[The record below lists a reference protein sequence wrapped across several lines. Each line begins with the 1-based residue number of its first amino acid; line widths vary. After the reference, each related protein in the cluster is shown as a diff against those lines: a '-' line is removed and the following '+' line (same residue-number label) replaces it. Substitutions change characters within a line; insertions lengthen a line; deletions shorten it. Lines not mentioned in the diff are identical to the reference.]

1 MTCMR
6 KVKCFAL
13 GVILLTALPALA
25 ERSVTDG
32 AIQPDPLPASAPV
45 ARVSKPADPLVLPES
60 MEFDGVLPV
69 AELNLENLYAVLAK
83 YNVKCPRIVAAQ
95 ALLETGH
102 FTSQLCMD
110 GHNLFGLRHPS
121 DGSYYT
127 FDNWE
132 QSVKAYRDDVQYK
145 YNGGDYYAFLSR
157 IGYAEDKGYTVKVRR
172 IANQLTEPQQ

>member
-1 MTCMR
+1 MTVIR
-6 KVKCFAL
+6 KVRAVAL
-13 GVILLTALPALA
+13 GLVMLA
-25 ERSVTDG
+25 SQSAFAGRSVTDG
-32 AIQPDPLPASAPV
+32 AIQPDPLPVSLPA
-45 ARVSKPADPLVLPES
+45 ARGSKPADPLVLPES

-95 ALLETGH
+95 AILETGH
-102 FTSQLCMD
+102 FTSQLCME

-145 YNGGDYYAFLSR
+145 YNGGDYYAFLRR
-157 IGYAEDKGYTVKVRR
+157 IGYAEAQGYTGKVKR
-172 IANQLTEPQQ
+172 IADQLDGPQL